1 MTPAAGHGRTRLPV
15 ASGDDSHPPSPPHRE
30 EEMPELESLSQSTA
44 VPIEVRGG
52 LASKEGKTNVL
63 LQARMECGSHR
74 FG

>member
-1 MTPAAGHGRTRLPV
+1 
-15 ASGDDSHPPSPPHRE
+15 
-30 EEMPELESLSQSTA
+30 MPELESLSQSTA